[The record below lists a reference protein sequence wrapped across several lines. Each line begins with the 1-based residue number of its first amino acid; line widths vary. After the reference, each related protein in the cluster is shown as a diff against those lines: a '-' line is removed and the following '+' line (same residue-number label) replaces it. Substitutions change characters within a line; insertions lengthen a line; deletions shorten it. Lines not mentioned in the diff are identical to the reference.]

1 MAKNSN
7 NSGFTWNEGEL
18 YYLVKEMGTR
28 RNSDGDLALSQKG
41 SDYDPTTPFI
51 YAGKN
56 DAKKP
61 CVQAPDGTLLVTHKS
76 HFDPCDAYVVAKG
89 SNSHGADRVTQLKQR
104 QAALLAQM
112 EACARNLEEEAMRL
126 EVAELAREKARE
138 IQAEAVAAAE
148 AEAAT
153 GTDDN
158 ES

>member
-1 MAKNSN
+1 MGSTFK
-7 NSGFTWNEGEL
+7 FVEGETIQ
-18 YYLVKEMGTR
+18 LVKPMGCRT
-28 RNSDGDLALSQKG
+28 NADDDLALSQKG
-41 SDYDPTTPFI
+41 DEFSVDIPWI
-51 YAGKN
+51 YNGKN
-56 DAKKP
+56 GAKKP
-61 CVQAPDGTLLVTHKS
+61 TVLHPDGRIFVTHKS
-76 HFDPCDAYVVAKG
+76 HFDAADAYVVAKG
-89 SNSHGADRVTQLKQR
+89 STSHGADRITQLKQR